1 MTINALIIKNS
12 LEQYIYEISNYPL
25 LSPKEEKSLAERWF
39 YEKDKTAAEKL
50 VLSNLRFVVKLAHK
64 FKSYKM
70 KLEDLI
76 QEGNIGLMRGVQTY
90 DPNQNIRLVHYA
102 SWWIKSRM
110 QAYIL
115 KMWNIV
121 KIGTTQAQRKLFFKL
136 RQTENKILMEHKNS
150 IDLSKKVAKELN
162 LKVKDVEEMQIRMGV
177 NEKSIDKPLTNDSNS
192 TYSDYLPAKINIE
205 ENFIK
210 KKMYEENKA
219 KLEMAFKNLSEREI
233 DILNKRYFN
242 DEKTG
247 YQEIGNIYGI
257 SKQRVAQIEKSAIKK
272 MRLFFNN
279 ME

>member
-1 MTINALIIKNS
+1 MMTNNVVIKNS
-12 LEQYIYEISNYPL
+12 LDLYIKEISKHPV
-25 LSPKEEKSLAERWF
+25 LSAKEERSLAEKWF
-39 YEKDKTAAEKL
+39 YEKDRTAAEKL

-90 DPNQNIRLVHYA
+90 DPNQNIRLIHYA

-136 RQTENKILMEHKNS
+136 KQTENKILMESKNT

-162 LKVKDVEEMQIRMGV
+162 LKVKDVEEMQIRMGI
-177 NEKSIDKPLTNDSNS
+177 NEKSIDKPLLKESN
-192 TYSDYLPAKINIE
+192 TAYSDYLPAKVNIE
-205 ENFIK
+205 EDFIK
-210 KKMYEENKA
+210 RKMFEENKQ
-219 KLEMAFKNLSEREI
+219 KLEKALKTLKERER
-233 DILNKRYFN
+233 DILNKRYF
-242 DEKTG
+242 DENKLG

-257 SKQRVAQIEKSAIKK
+257 SKQRVSQIEKSAIKK
-272 MRLFFNN
+272 LRNFF
-279 ME
+279 

>member
-1 MTINALIIKNS
+1 MTNTVALRNS
-12 LEQYIYEISNYPL
+12 LDLYIKEVSKYPI
-25 LSPKEEKSLAERWF
+25 LSAKEERSLAEKWF
-39 YEKDKTAAEKL
+39 YEKDRSAAEKL

-90 DPNQNIRLVHYA
+90 DPNQNIRLIHYA

-136 RQTENKILMEHKNS
+136 KQTENKILMEHKNT

-162 LKVKDVEEMQIRMGV
+162 LKVKDVEEMQVRMGV
-177 NEKSIDKPLTNDSNS
+177 SEKSIDKPLLQDSSS
-192 TYSDYLPAKINIE
+192 TYSDYLPAKVNIE
-205 ENFIK
+205 EDFIK
-210 KKMYEENKA
+210 RKMFEENKH
-219 KLEMAFKNLSEREI
+219 KLEEALKTLKERER
-233 DILNKRYFN
+233 DILNKRYF
-242 DEKTG
+242 DEKKLG

-272 MRLFFNN
+272 LKKFF
-279 ME
+279 